1 MKIKPLLD
9 VPVGAAVTVKIR
21 GHDGSTLEAELI
33 GYFEG
38 WPEVR
43 FSDASTCIV
52 RPSSIVWS

>member
-1 MKIKPLLD
+1 MKITPLPA
-9 VPVGAAVTVKIR
+9 VPVKIR

-52 RPSSIVWS
+52 RPSNIVGS